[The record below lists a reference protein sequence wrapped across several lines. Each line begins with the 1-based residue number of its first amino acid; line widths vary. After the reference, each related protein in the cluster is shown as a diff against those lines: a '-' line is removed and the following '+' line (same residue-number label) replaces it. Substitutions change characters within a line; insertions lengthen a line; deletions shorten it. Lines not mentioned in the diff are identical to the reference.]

1 MNSMKKPLILAGA
14 AAALVCADLA
24 PQAPLGVG
32 FVREAQALIGLP
44 FTPFSVAG
52 VARRTT
58 RRVVAVDAT
67 AATAATASAAAAQ
80 QAQMQQAQ
88 HTPPPASAPP
98 AGAPALGTVVPSLP
112 SGCAAT
118 PIKGVQYYNCGPGVF
133 YRAVFQGNNLVYVSA
148 QP

>member
-1 MNSMKKPLILAGA
+1 MNRMKKPLILAGA

-32 FVREAQALIGLP
+32 FVRDAQALIGLP

-67 AATAATASAAAAQ
+67 AATAATASAQ

-112 SGCAAT
+112 SGCAPT
-118 PIKGVQYYNCGPGVF
+118 PIK
-133 YRAVFQGNNLVYVSA
+133 
-148 QP
+148 